1 MGSACSL
8 IGLHRLLAEIMRLPT
23 TTAARTLQTGGL
35 SLLLAS
41 QCLLGVAPPGCAE
54 TATLPPPPAAVQQ
67 QNAEVAAI
75 SLEQARQLGAL
86 IEMKA
91 LPDAEA
97 SALKKSSLTNSQLM
111 DKGALKVL
119 KSGQDYAARGADPET
134 QTLDMQ
140 VLRQAEGRFS
150 LLIDELA
157 PSFAGGY
164 ANRAN
169 VRVAM
174 KDYAGAADDYAM
186 ALRLAPVSED
196 AWVNWLNRGSTL
208 VALGQPAQALPDMQR
223 AVELSKAAQAAGANQ
238 AEKLTLLGRGSAL
251 HALGRWEAAA
261 ADYGA
266 VVNKEP
272 GDVQPYWLRYGLE
285 LFELGRTQEA
295 LGIVR
300 RVAAKFSVEPECQLA
315 LYTATSA
322 AGGERGAAEALR
334 LWSVTPK
341 DVREAASTFDYAK
354 RQWPPSAT
362 DAAKAFLSGV
372 AAADA
377 TPTAAATAATPAA

>member
-1 MGSACSL
+1 
-8 IGLHRLLAEIMRLPT
+8 MRLPLRT
-23 TTAARTLQTGGL
+23 TTAAATRALQSGGL

-54 TATLPPPPAAVQQ
+54 TATLPPPAAAAV
-67 QNAEVAAI
+67 API
-75 SLEQARQLGAL
+75 SLEQARQLSAMV
-86 IEMKA
+86 EMKA
-91 LPDAEA
+91 LPDSEV

-119 KSGQDYAARGADPET
+119 KSGQEYASKGADPDT

-174 KDYAGAADDYAM
+174 KDYAGAADDYGM
-186 ALRLAPVSED
+186 ALRLAPVGED
-196 AWVNWLNRGSTL
+196 VWVNWLNRGSTL
-208 VALGQPAQALPDMQR
+208 VELGQPGQALPDLQR
-223 AVELSKAAQAAGANQ
+223 AVELSKAAQAAGSNQ
-238 AEKLTLLGRGSAL
+238 AEKLTLLARGSAL

-266 VVNKEP
+266 VVIKEA
-272 GDVQPYWLRYGLE
+272 GDVRPYWLRYGLE

-300 RVAAKFSVEPECQLA
+300 RVAAKYSVEPECQLA
-315 LYTATSA
+315 LYTATAA
-322 AGGERGAAEALR
+322 AGGEQGAAEALR
-334 LWSVTPK
+334 LWNVTPK
-341 DVREAASTFDYAK
+341 DVREAASAFDYAK

-362 DAAKAFLSGV
+362 VAAKAFLDGV
-372 AAADA
+372 GAGDA
-377 TPTAAATAATPAA
+377 TASVAPTPAA

>member
-1 MGSACSL
+1 
-8 IGLHRLLAEIMRLPT
+8 MRLPVRT
-23 TTAARTLQTGGL
+23 TTAAATRALQSGGL

-54 TATLPPPPAAVQQ
+54 TATLPPPATTAT
-67 QNAEVAAI
+67 VAPI
-75 SLEQARQLGAL
+75 SLEQARQLSAL
-86 IEMKA
+86 AEMKA
-91 LPDAEA
+91 LPDSEL

-119 KSGQDYAARGADPET
+119 KSGQEYASKGADPDT

-174 KDYAGAADDYAM
+174 KDYAGAADDYGM
-186 ALRLAPVSED
+186 ALRLAPVGED
-196 AWVNWLNRGSTL
+196 VWVNWLNRGSTL
-208 VALGQPAQALPDMQR
+208 VALGQPGQALPDLQR

-238 AEKLTLLGRGSAL
+238 AEKLTLLARGSAL
-251 HALGRWEAAA
+251 HGLGRWEAAA

-315 LYTATSA
+315 LYTATAA

-334 LWSVTPK
+334 LWNVTPK
-341 DVREAASTFDYAK
+341 DVREAASAFDYAK

-362 DAAKAFLSGV
+362 VAAKAFLGGV
-372 AAADA
+372 AAGDA
-377 TPTAAATAATPAA
+377 TASVAATPAA